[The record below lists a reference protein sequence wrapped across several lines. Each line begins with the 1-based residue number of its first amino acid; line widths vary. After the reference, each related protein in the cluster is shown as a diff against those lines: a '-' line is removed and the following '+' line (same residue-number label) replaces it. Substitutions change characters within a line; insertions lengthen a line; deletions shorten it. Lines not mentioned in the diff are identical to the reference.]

1 MKLIDW
7 IERVDPHVLPV
18 AVDAALALFS
28 AALVTA
34 LLKMVFAFA

>member
-7 IERVDPHVLPV
+7 IERVDPHVLPF
-18 AVDAALALFS
+18 AVDAALSLFS

-34 LLKMVFAFA
+34 VLKMLFG